1 MERVLFDNN
10 KIVEALCQ
18 FTFKSI
24 QDNTIFGRFWDSLK
38 EDGIY
43 TNKENVQAIRFSLD
57 GDEPGI
63 TPALASA
70 MKFTNNT
77 QNKIIQLH
85 NNNISIHQVKGYQKW
100 EVFKTEIDNAFSK
113 FNQVASN
120 NELERIDLRAI
131 NVFDFPVSNF
141 ELNDYF
147 NIYTVQP
154 QNISNASLNITLEYP
169 LDRKNTF
176 AVLRLKTSVQPR
188 INVVLDL
195 SFVSMETNIQSMD
208 TDCIDDLLQFGHD
221 ELYKLFSSVLTDKT
235 KNIIK

>member
-208 TDCIDDLLQFGHD
+208 TDCIYDLLQFGHD